1 MNKLIS
7 MKWPLWMAV
16 LLVFGGISQLL
27 YSAYVNRFSG
37 FPSESYP
44 REWKTVDSLE
54 NLGLT
59 AQASK
64 KVEQIYMQ
72 AKSDKN
78 TTQIVK
84 SLIYRLKHKS
94 ELEEDAVE
102 TYLLD
107 LDKEIA
113 SADPVLKSI
122 LYSLKAEVIWGYYE
136 ADRWS
141 INERTQTDLA
151 STDIKT
157 WDASKFMDAARENYM
172 LSLQNDA
179 DIKRIK
185 IEKLADI
192 LLGSIQSRELRP
204 TLYDFLAH
212 RALDFFMNEEANLNR
227 PVYAFELDDST
238 YFSAFDQFIKLK
250 PVTKDTLSPELFA
263 FKLFQDILSFH
274 SNSGNTAALIDAD
287 MKRLDF
293 IKSKYRGV
301 DGIRLHLNALIDL
314 EARFK
319 QKKESAEI
327 KFKLAQTYQNLGQ
340 EFEPLKNTGDR
351 KDFLKRAVQICDE
364 LASDRYL
371 GTNGRNNASLLKNQ
385 ITKPQVS
392 FLMEKVLQ
400 PDQSNLCRVNF
411 KNVSDVYFSLYE
423 VDYAEYTK
431 MVSKSETVL
440 ADWLSKK
447 TVLKTWS
454 QKVPDDGFYH
464 QHSAEMEI
472 PALKKGFY
480 VLMLNHQ
487 NDFSENSKPFY
498 SSFFVSNLSFI
509 NRSPYAKGTLEMY
522 VLDRSTGVPV
532 KNAEVK
538 LWQRRY
544 DYASRTN
551 KLENAATLKSDNEGY
566 VRYEVSSSNYLDY
579 TFTIKTAD
587 DFVASDNHI
596 GLYKYNE
603 NERERIVTHFFT
615 DRAIYRPGQTVYF
628 KGIKILN
635 KGEQRSLI
643 TSANVSVLFRDANYQ
658 QISIL
663 TLKTNEFGSFNG
675 SFVIPMGL
683 ATGSYTLSDNQQGSV
698 NIQVEEYKRPKFEVN
713 IEKPKEV
720 YRVNDLVKV
729 KGNAKALAGFNITNA
744 KVAYRVYRTANY
756 PDWCRW
762 WPGYGTSEEQE
773 LNFGTTVTDENG
785 DFYISFPA
793 IPDRSVSESS
803 DPTFTYRIS
812 VEVTDD
818 AGETRTAEQSII
830 AGYKTIQFNNQIPEL
845 VKSGN
850 KKAWFI
856 GVNNLNGEAQKMPV
870 HVKIERLSKNRPMYR
885 TKPWSETDIQLF
897 SEEEY
902 RKKFPLDQY
911 SKQYDLLL
919 LSAESTVYNKTFNTA
934 DTLGFIPEMKT
945 DWTTGQYRVVLTAI
959 DPKGKEIKSVH
970 FFTLY
975 DEKEKVSPLSE
986 YMKIYELQSS
996 AEPGENAQF
1005 LIMSAKKIRVLF
1017 EIEHRGKIIKKEWV
1031 DLNKEQK
1038 ILSIPVIEDYRGN
1051 IQIHFSTVVDNRSHI
1066 TSKTLSLPYTNKQLS
1081 LKLETFRDKMLP
1093 GSKEEWKLNV
1103 SALLGEKETAE
1114 LLLGMYD
1121 ASLDAF
1127 VPHGWFL
1134 NLWNYRYGIY
1144 NWNSGL
1150 GQIAHGAPLRYEYES
1165 YPDYVFPEYEH
1176 LNWFGYYFRSYG
1188 RGGYYRSD
1196 MLMESA
1202 GMPAPVAASEE
1213 MERTEKPGEG
1223 KNKAADKKDVLTG
1236 SAQQEQTIIT
1246 DEADNDNTDQSSK
1259 TQGTKARSNFNE
1271 TAFFFPQIKTDENGN
1286 ALFSF
1291 IMPESLT
1298 RWKFMALAHTRSLK
1312 TGILSQEV
1320 ITQKELMINTFAP
1333 RFLREGDELIFTA
1346 KVTNLTQKELS
1357 GDAILE
1363 LKDPVTDFTLASK
1376 FGLSNEKTRFT
1387 VKPGQ
1392 SVPVEWK
1399 IKIPVETN
1407 LVKYTVKAICAD
1419 YSDGEENVIPIL
1431 TNRMLVTET
1440 VPLWV
1445 NGKDQKS
1452 FSLPKLL
1459 TNSPTRKNHKLSLEF
1474 TSNPAWYAVQ
1484 SLPYLMEYPYECAE
1498 QTFSRLYANSI
1509 ASHIANSDPK
1519 IKAVFD
1525 SWKNYEPSALQSK
1538 LEKNEELKNI
1548 LLEETPWVRDAKNQT
1563 ERMHRMSILFDINTM
1578 KQELASAERK
1588 LFMMQTPNGGFPWFA
1603 GGKDDRYIT
1612 QHILAGF
1619 GKMRKL
1625 GITENEGKY
1634 RKDIHKAILYL
1645 DQRIAEDYAY
1655 LVKYK
1660 ANLNDD
1666 HLGYLQMHYLYTRS
1680 FFLDI
1685 PVDESVSKEV
1695 EYYKLQA
1702 AKYWNKKDDYGM
1714 GMLAIAMHRNK
1725 NTAVS
1730 KQILASLKDRSIY
1743 NEELGMY
1750 WKGML
1755 QGGYYWYNAPIETM
1769 ALLIEAFD
1777 EVNDDQE
1784 SIDKMRRWLLK
1795 NKQTNDWKTTKATAD
1810 AIYALLLQGTDYLLT
1825 EPGIEIAFGKNEEIP
1840 FVLPTKTE
1848 SGTGYFK
1855 TDFYGSDIK
1864 PEMAQI
1870 SITKK
1875 TVGPGWGA
1883 MYWQYFEQMDKVTK
1897 PSIEN
1902 PLMVSKKLFKE
1913 VKTDKGIQLVEIT
1926 DQTRLEMGDRIISR
1940 IILVSDRPMEYVH
1953 LKDMRASGLEPENVL
1968 SSYKY
1973 QQGLGYYE
1981 STRDV
1986 ATHFFISYVPRGTY
2000 IFEYPSRVTHRGD
2013 FSNGITQIQCMYAPE
2028 FTYQSEGVRVNVK

>member
-1 MNKLIS
+1 
-7 MKWPLWMAV
+7 
-16 LLVFGGISQLL
+16 
-27 YSAYVNRFSG
+27 
-37 FPSESYP
+37 
-44 REWKTVDSLE
+44 
-54 NLGLT
+54 
-59 AQASK
+59 
-64 KVEQIYMQ
+64 
-72 AKSDKN
+72 
-78 TTQIVK
+78 
-84 SLIYRLKHKS
+84 
-94 ELEEDAVE
+94 
-102 TYLLD
+102 
-107 LDKEIA
+107 
-113 SADPVLKSI
+113 
-122 LYSLKAEVIWGYYE
+122 
-136 ADRWS
+136 
-141 INERTQTDLA
+141 
-151 STDIKT
+151 
-157 WDASKFMDAARENYM
+157 
-172 LSLQNDA
+172 
-179 DIKRIK
+179 
-185 IEKLADI
+185 
-192 LLGSIQSRELRP
+192 
-204 TLYDFLAH
+204 
-212 RALDFFMNEEANLNR
+212 
-227 PVYAFELDDST
+227 
-238 YFSAFDQFIKLK
+238 
-250 PVTKDTLSPELFA
+250 
-263 FKLFQDILSFH
+263 
-274 SNSGNTAALIDAD
+274 
-287 MKRLDF
+287 
-293 IKSKYRGV
+293 
-301 DGIRLHLNALIDL
+301 
-314 EARFK
+314 
-319 QKKESAEI
+319 
-327 KFKLAQTYQNLGQ
+327 
-340 EFEPLKNTGDR
+340 
-351 KDFLKRAVQICDE
+351 LKRAVQICDE

-371 GTNGRNNASLLKNQ
+371 GTNGHNNASLLKNQ

-411 KNVSDVYFSLYE
+411 KNVSDVYFSLYQ
-423 VDYAEYTK
+423 VDYSEYTK
-431 MVSKSETVL
+431 MVSKSETEL

-447 TVLKTWS
+447 SVHKTWA

-487 NDFSENSKPFY
+487 NDFSENGKPFY
-498 SSFFVSNLSFI
+498 SSFFVSNIAFI

-522 VLDRSTGVPV
+522 VLDRTVGVPL

-566 VRYEVSSSNYLDY
+566 LRYEVSSSNYLDY

-587 DFVASDNHI
+587 DFLASDNHI

-603 NERERIVTHFFT
+603 NERERTVTYFFT

-628 KGIKILN
+628 KGIKILS

-643 TSANVSVLFRDANYQ
+643 SSANVSVLFRDANYQ

-663 TLKTNEFGSFNG
+663 TLKTNEFGSFHG

-683 ATGSYTLSDNQQGSV
+683 ATGAYSLSDNQQGSV

-713 IEKPKEV
+713 IEKPKDV

-744 KVAYRVYRTANY
+744 KVAFRVYRTANY

-773 LNFGTTVTDENG
+773 LNFGTTTTDEKG
-785 DFYISFPA
+785 EFYIQFSA
-793 IPDRSVSESS
+793 IPDRSVAESS

-812 VEVTDD
+812 AEVTDD

-830 AGYKTIQFNNQIPEL
+830 AGYKTIQFNTQIPEL
-845 VKSGN
+845 VKTGN

-856 GVNNLNGEAQKMPV
+856 GVNNLNGETQKLPV
-870 HVKIERLSKNRPMYR
+870 QVKIERLSKNRPLYR
-885 TKPWSETDIQLF
+885 SKPWSETDIQLF

-902 RKKFPLDQY
+902 SKKFPLDQY

-919 LSAESTVYNKTFNTA
+919 LPAEYTVYNKTFNTA
-934 DTLGFIPEMKT
+934 DTLGFIPEMKS
-945 DWTTGQYRVVLTAI
+945 DWTSGQYRVVLTAI
-959 DPKGKEIKSVH
+959 DQKGKEIKSVH

-975 DEKEKVSPLSE
+975 DEKEKESPLSE
-986 YMKIYELQSS
+986 YMKIYELQAS

-1005 LIMSAKKIRVLF
+1005 LIMSAKKVRVLY

-1051 IQIHFSTVVDNRSHI
+1051 IQIYFSTVVDNRSYI
-1066 TSKTLSLPYTNKQLS
+1066 TSKTLSVPYTNKQLS

-1093 GSKEEWKLNV
+1093 GSKEEWKLNI
-1103 SALLGEKETAE
+1103 STLLGEKEAAE

-1127 VPHGWFL
+1127 VPHAWYL
-1134 NLWNYRYGIY
+1134 NIWNYRYGIY

-1150 GQIAHGAPLRYEYES
+1150 GQIVHGAPLRYEYES

-1188 RGGYYRSD
+1188 RGRYYRGD
-1196 MLMESA
+1196 VLMESA
-1202 GMPAPVAASEE
+1202 GMPAPAAASEE
-1213 MERTEKPGEG
+1213 MERTEKSGEG
-1223 KNKAADKKDVLTG
+1223 KNKATDKKAVVTG

-1246 DEADNDNTDQSSK
+1246 DETVKDNTGGESK
-1259 TQGTKARSNFNE
+1259 AAGTKARSNFNE
-1271 TAFFFPQIKTDENGN
+1271 TAFFFPQIKTDENGS

-1291 IMPESLT
+1291 TMPESLT
-1298 RWKFMALAHTRSLK
+1298 KWRFMALAHTQSLK
-1312 TGILSQEV
+1312 TGVLTQEV
-1320 ITQKELMINTFAP
+1320 VTQKELMINTFAP

-1357 GDAILE
+1357 GDAILQ
-1363 LKDPVTDFTLASK
+1363 LKDPVTDLTLGTK

-1498 QTFSRLYANSI
+1498 QTFSRIYANSI

-1538 LEKNEELKNI
+1538 LEKNEELKNV

-1603 GGKDDRYIT
+1603 GGRDDRYIT

-1625 GITENEGKY
+1625 GITENESKY

-1645 DQRIAEDYAY
+1645 DQRIADDYAD
-1655 LVKYK
+1655 LLRLK
-1660 ANLNDD
+1660 ADMNEDN
-1666 HLGYLQMHYLYTRS
+1666 LGYLQMHYLYTRS

-1685 PVDESVSKEV
+1685 PIDESVSKEV

-1725 NTAVS
+1725 NTVVS
-1730 KQILASLKDRSIY
+1730 KQIIASLRDRSIY

-1825 EPGIEIAFGKNEEIP
+1825 DPGIEIAFWKKCGDSVCFTNENRIGNRVFQNRFFTEQTSNPKWLRFRLPRRRLARVGELYIGSILNIWIKLQNQ
-1840 FVLPTKTE
+1840 VLKTRLW
-1848 SGTGYFK
+1848 F
-1855 TDFYGSDIK
+1855 
-1864 PEMAQI
+1864 QR
-1870 SITKK
+1870 
-1875 TVGPGWGA
+1875 
-1883 MYWQYFEQMDKVTK
+1883 
-1897 PSIEN
+1897 N
-1902 PLMVSKKLFKE
+1902 CSKK
-1913 VKTDKGIQLVEIT
+1913 
-1926 DQTRLEMGDRIISR
+1926 
-1940 IILVSDRPMEYVH
+1940 
-1953 LKDMRASGLEPENVL
+1953 
-1968 SSYKY
+1968 
-1973 QQGLGYYE
+1973 
-1981 STRDV
+1981 
-1986 ATHFFISYVPRGTY
+1986 
-2000 IFEYPSRVTHRGD
+2000 
-2013 FSNGITQIQCMYAPE
+2013 
-2028 FTYQSEGVRVNVK
+2028 